1 MNLTFLQ
8 NQKYFECFN
17 LNLCQLYLNSKKE
30 RMISK
35 TRIKFIKS
43 LQTKKVRDEKKLFVI
58 EGDKLVKE
66 FLIANIPIELVVAK
80 PEFLKDL
87 LTVITRSGTLSE
99 AVSYDEL
106 KQISTLKT
114 PHNALAVVHM
124 PEREMNISEIIN
136 QFCVALDFV
145 QDPGNLGTII
155 RAAGWFGIKN
165 IVCSMDCVDVYNPK
179 VIQSSMGALL
189 HVNVFYYDLRKLF
202 TSAIN
207 NSIPVY
213 GTLLEGDSIY
223 NHKLDKKGIILLGNE
238 SKGISDELMPFITE
252 KIRIPKFS
260 TAMEGIDSLNVGM
273 AASVVFSEFLRKSG
287 SMTD

>member
-1 MNLTFLQ
+1 
-8 NQKYFECFN
+8 
-17 LNLCQLYLNSKKE
+17 
-30 RMISK
+30 MISK

-43 LQTKKVRDEKKLFVI
+43 LQTKKVRDEERLFVI

-66 FLIANIPIELVVAK
+66 FLSAKIPIKFLVAK
-80 PEFLKDL
+80 PEFINGLQPGL
-87 LTVITRSGTLSE
+87 YRFCNMIE

-165 IVCSMDCVDVYNPK
+165 IVCSLDCVDVYNPK
-179 VIQSSMGALL
+179 VIQASMGALL
-189 HVNVFYYDLRKLF
+189 HVNVFYYDLKKLF
-202 TSAIN
+202 TYAAEKSIAVFGTMLEG
-207 NSIPVY
+207 NSIY
-213 GTLLEGDSIY
+213 D
-223 NHKLDKKGIILLGNE
+223 HKLDNKGIILLGNE
-238 SKGISDELMPFITE
+238 SKGISDELIPFITE

-260 TAMEGIDSLNVGM
+260 NAKEGIDSLNVGM
-273 AASVVFSEFLRKSG
+273 AASIVFSEFLRKTG
-287 SMTD
+287 SITD